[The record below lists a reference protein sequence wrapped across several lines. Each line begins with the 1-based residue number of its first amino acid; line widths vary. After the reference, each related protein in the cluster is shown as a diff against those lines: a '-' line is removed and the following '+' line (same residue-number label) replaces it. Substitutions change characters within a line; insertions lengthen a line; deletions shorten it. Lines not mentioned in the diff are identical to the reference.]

1 MTTEVK
7 FSGRTY
13 GKSQQESAASKAF
26 DEVFSK
32 PKAKNMK
39 WGNASFVKPR
49 TDEENEPKRAK
60 IEEPSDPFSFEFD
73 GDRSPD
79 KKRRIQPVQRGAN
92 QPAVRYVVPST
103 TQPAVR
109 IKTDLQEDDEDDLVV
124 RRAPT
129 KTYTKKSSRKVKLEN
144 DSSQQ
149 KIDSFIKKRQNSEE
163 DTTDLSQN
171 TDLSQEIAQS
181 SEEIS
186 EDIDTDLYI
195 EKDDGSSV
203 DVKDTSFIKNEEDDI
218 FKKRK
223 KDDDN
228 EITVRFRSRYLDPDV
243 YSKFTENVSPRDPV
257 GRLSNSKVVHSNV
270 LKHDAG
276 TTLIVVCSPKVE
288 TDIKHTNV
296 ETKYFNKTEKKT
308 ERKTRSKTKAQESQ
322 KEQTDPKEKQADNLP
337 QGGQIDNQSASQE
350 ENMEVESS
358 ADALINISQESEQAA
373 MAIATPVV
381 VQSEPSSQVSEP
393 VDSSSAGSQEK
404 TDSPGPSI
412 LTSQS
417 SSGSSLPKIIIRN
430 KRTVTTVSKEKPVVS
445 ENKVVTAGKKV
456 VIIENKQI
464 TDENKQVTSSNKVV
478 IGEKRPVTGE
488 NKIEAGDKNKT
499 EDKTSMGR
507 GKYFMNVNKSSVTA
521 LTPQTQAPARK
532 YHRIFRSRNKAL
544 PESSQETTSSQ
555 PESQSATTTP
565 DNSQRSEGEGE
576 TSGVGS
582 QESDLSGQSQQSSQE
597 ESQSQ
602 QTGSG
607 QEDQDVGKTTFT
619 VQNLLAFKNILK

>member
-39 WGNASFVKPR
+39 WGNTSFVKSR
-49 TDEENEPKRAK
+49 VDEENEPKRAK

-103 TQPAVR
+103 MQPAVR
-109 IKTDLQEDDEDDLVV
+109 IKTDYQEEEEEDLVV

-149 KIDSFIKKRQNSEE
+149 KIDSFMKTRKNSEE
-163 DTTDLSQN
+163 DATDLSQS
-171 TDLSQEIAQS
+171 TDLSQETAQS
-181 SEEIS
+181 SEDIS
-186 EDIDTDLYI
+186 EEIDTDTDLYI

-203 DVKDTSFIKNEEDDI
+203 DVKDTSFIENDEDNI

-243 YSKFTENVSPRDPV
+243 YSKFTENVSPKDPV

-296 ETKYFNKTEKKT
+296 ETKYFNKSEKKT
-308 ERKTRSKTKAQESQ
+308 ERKTRSKTKETTQESQ
-322 KEQTDPKEKQADNLP
+322 KEQKGPKEKQVENPP
-337 QGGQIDNQSASQE
+337 QGSEIDNQPVVSQE

-358 ADALINISQESEQAA
+358 ANTLPNNSQESEQTTT
-373 MAIATPVV
+373 MTIATPVIAL
-381 VQSEPSSQVSEP
+381 SEPSSQVSEP
-393 VDSSSAGSQEK
+393 VDSSSTASQE
-404 TDSPGPSI
+404 TID
-412 LTSQS
+412 SQS

-430 KRTVTTVSKEKPVVS
+430 KRTVTTISKDK
-445 ENKVVTAGKKV
+445 
-456 VIIENKQI
+456 
-464 TDENKQVTSSNKVV
+464 
-478 IGEKRPVTGE
+478 PVTGE
-488 NKIEAGDKNKT
+488 NKVVPGSNKVVTFENKSITGGNKEVTGEIKLVTNENKQVAGDNRLITGDKKADGGDKNKIVEKLT
-499 EDKTSMGR
+499 VGK
-507 GKYFMNVNKSSVTA
+507 GKYTMSVNKSSVTVI
-521 LTPQTQAPARK
+521 TPSVPTRK

-555 PESQSATTTP
+555 LEPEIVTTTP
-565 DNSQRSEGEGE
+565 HSSQRSEGESE

-582 QESDLSGQSQQSSQE
+582 QETDMSEQSQQSSQE
-597 ESQSQ
+597 ESQA
-602 QTGSG
+602 TGSG
-607 QEDQDVGKTTFT
+607 QEDQDVGKIA
-619 VQNLLAFKNILK
+619 LM